1 MFPSKL
7 FSEVERKYFE
17 ILLGILSA
25 LIRFVYSKDLFFVCL
40 QKYMLLFL
48 LLLVATGLIKL
59 TQLSE
64 KKLFLII

>member
-1 MFPSKL
+1 MFPSKF
-7 FSEVERKYFE
+7 FSEFERKYFE

-25 LIRFVYSKDLFFVCL
+25 HIRFVYSKDLFFVCL